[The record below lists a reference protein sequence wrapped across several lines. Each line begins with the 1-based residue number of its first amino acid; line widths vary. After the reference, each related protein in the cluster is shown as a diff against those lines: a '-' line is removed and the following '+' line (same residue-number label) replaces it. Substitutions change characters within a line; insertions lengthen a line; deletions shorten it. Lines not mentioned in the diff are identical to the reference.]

1 MSDNVNPRGTS
12 TDIIARARAI
22 LLTPDSEWQAID
34 AEPASVASLYA
45 GYIVPLAA
53 IPPVA
58 TFLHGV
64 VFGYGMLGFGYHPSF
79 LGAFS
84 TAVISYAS
92 TLAGVYVLALIIDAL
107 APTFQGSRNPVQA
120 LKLVAYASTASWLA
134 GFFNLIPG
142 LGLLGLLG
150 LYSIYLFFRGLQV
163 LMKSPPEKSLVY
175 TVVTGIAAVVL
186 SVLIGLVSSAFVPR
200 GSFGA
205 AGFSSSGTITTPNGD
220 VPLGGLQQAAK
231 AFTDSATN
239 AANGNAPPPVAA
251 ETLKAMLPAS
261 VAGLDRTSVTSAG
274 GQIGGFGGRTAQ
286 AIFGGNGKQVTL
298 TVADLGVVGALA
310 GMTGALGVTGDSETP
325 TSYSKLTQQDGRI
338 VAEEYDRTTRHGSY
352 GVLVANR
359 FLIHAEGD
367 GVPIEDLRNAVAGVD
382 ADRLARLG
390 K

>member
-1 MSDNVNPRGTS
+1 MSDTLDPRGTPGG
-12 TDIIARARAI
+12 IPARAKAI
-22 LLTPDSEWQAID
+22 LLTPDSEWHVID
-34 AEPASVASLYA
+34 SEPASVASLYL

-53 IPPVA
+53 VPPIA

-64 VFGYGMLGFGYHPSF
+64 VFGYGFAGFGYRPSF
-79 LGAFS
+79 VGALG
-84 TAVISYAS
+84 TAIVSYAFA
-92 TLAGVYVLALIIDAL
+92 LAGAYVLALIVDAL

-134 GFFNLIPG
+134 GIFSLVPG
-142 LGLLGLLG
+142 LGILGLLG
-150 LYSIYLFFRGLQV
+150 LYSIYLFYRGLPV
-163 LMKSPPEKSLVY
+163 MMKSPPAKAVGY
-175 TVVTGIAAVVL
+175 TIVVAIAAVVV
-186 SVLIGLVSSAFVPR
+186 SVLVGLVSSAFVPR

-205 AGFSSSGTITTPNGD
+205 GYTSSGTITTPNGD
-220 VPLGGLQQAAK
+220 MPIGQLQQAAK
-231 AFTDSATN
+231 TFTDSATN

-261 VAGLDRTSVTSAG
+261 VAGLDRTTVTTAG

-286 AIFGGNGKQVTL
+286 AIYGANSKQVTL

-325 TSYSKLTQQDGRI
+325 NSYSKLTQQDGRTI
-338 VAEEYDRTTRHGSY
+338 AEEYDRNSRHGSY
-352 GVLVANR
+352 GVLVGSR

-367 GVPIEDLRNAVAGVD
+367 GVSIEDLRCAVNGVNV
-382 ADRLARLG
+382 DRMAKQG